1 MSASLPDLCVSP
13 DCPIRDAVTLI
24 NRNAKGIALVTDA
37 ERHLL
42 GTITD
47 GDVRRALMEN
57 LSLESPVS
65 ELLTRKVERY
75 VRPVTALTGTSESAL
90 LQLMHE
96 HVIHQIPLLDAE
108 RRVVDLITLDELVG
122 EEALP
127 MQAVIMAGGFGK
139 RLLPLTEETPKPM
152 LPVGD
157 RPLMERTIQQL
168 REAGIRR
175 VNVTTHYLPE
185 KITAHFGDG
194 AAFGVELNYVR
205 EETPLGTAGALG
217 LMAAPSEPLLVINGD
232 LLTRVNYRAMLAW
245 HREHRADLTV
255 AVRRFSMQVP
265 YGVVDA
271 EAGLVTAV
279 REKPDVHFLVNA
291 GIYLLEPSVYQ
302 FIEAGERSD
311 MTDLIHRLLEA
322 KRTVSS
328 FLIHE
333 YWLDIGKHDDYLR
346 AQTDASEGTFDL

>member
-1 MSASLPDLCVSP
+1 MSFSLSDICLAPGRA
-13 DCPIRDAVTLI
+13 IRDAI
-24 NRNAKGIALVTDA
+24 AAIDRGGKGIALILDDD
-37 ERHLL
+37 RRLL
-42 GTITD
+42 GTVTD
-47 GDVRRALMEN
+47 GDVRRAMLEN
-57 LSLESPVS
+57 VTLDAPVS
-65 ELLTRKVERY
+65 ELLARKVARY
-75 VRPVTALTGTSESAL
+75 VRPVTALLDTSDALL

-96 HVIHQIPLLDAE
+96 HVIHQIPLLDASG
-108 RRVVDLITLDELVG
+108 RLANLVTMDDLLDE
-122 EEALP
+122 ELP

-139 RLLPLTEETPKPM
+139 RLLPLTEATPKPM

-157 RPLMERTIQQL
+157 RPLMERTIEQL
-168 REAGIRR
+168 RGAGIRR
-175 VNVTTHYLPE
+175 VNITTHYLPE
-185 KITAHFGDG
+185 KISDHFGDG
-194 AAFGVELNYVR
+194 AAFGVELKYVS

-217 LMAAPSEPLLVINGD
+217 LMEAPNEPLLVINGD
-232 LLTRVNYRAMLAW
+232 VLTRVNFRAMLSY

-271 EAGLVTAV
+271 EGGNVTAV

-302 FIEAGERSD
+302 FIEPGMRSD
-311 MTDLIHRLLEA
+311 MPDLINRLLEA

-346 AQTDASEGTFDL
+346 AQVDASEGTFDL

>member
-1 MSASLPDLCVSP
+1 LSFSLPTICLIPSCA
-13 DCPIRDAVTLI
+13 IREAIAAID
-24 NRNAKGIALVTDA
+24 RGGKGIALIVDDA
-37 ERHLL
+37 TRLL

-47 GDVRRALMEN
+47 GDVRRALLEGV
-57 LSLESPVS
+57 SLDAPVS
-65 ELLTRKVERY
+65 ELLARKVEFY
-75 VRPVTALTGTSESAL
+75 VKPVTATVGTSDAAL

-96 HVIHQIPLLDAE
+96 HVIHQIPLLDADG
-108 RRVVDLITLDELVG
+108 RVAHLVTMDDLLDE
-122 EEALP
+122 ELP

-139 RLLPLTEETPKPM
+139 RLMPLTEATPKPM

-157 RPLMERTIQQL
+157 RPLMQRTIEQL
-168 REAGIRR
+168 RSAGIRR
-175 VNVTTHYLPE
+175 VNITTHYLPE
-185 KITAHFGDG
+185 KISDHFGDG
-194 AAFGVELNYVR
+194 AAFGVELNYVS
-205 EETPLGTAGALG
+205 EKKPLGTAGALG
-217 LMAAPSEPLLVINGD
+217 LMATPTEPLLVINGD
-232 LLTRVNYRAMLAW
+232 VLTRVNFRAMLSY

-271 EAGLVTAV
+271 EGGNVTGV

-291 GIYLLEPSVYQ
+291 GIYLLEPSVYDY
-302 FIEAGERSD
+302 IDSGERSD
-311 MTDLIHRLLEA
+311 MPDLINRLLEA

-346 AQTDASEGTFDL
+346 AQVDASEGTFDL

>member
-1 MSASLPDLCVSP
+1 MSTPLPDLFVGP
-13 DCPIRDAVTLI
+13 DCPIRDAVTMI

-37 ERHLL
+37 ERRLL

-75 VRPVTALTGTSESAL
+75 VRPVTALVGTSEFTL

-96 HVIHQIPLLDAE
+96 HVIHQIPLLDPE
-108 RRVVDLITLDELVG
+108 QRVVDLVTLDELLG
-122 EEALP
+122 NEPLP
-127 MQAVIMAGGFGK
+127 MQAVIMAGGFGR

-157 RPLMERTIQQL
+157 RPLMERTIAQL

-185 KITAHFGDG
+185 KITDHFGDG

-217 LMAAPSEPLLVINGD
+217 LMSAPSEPLLVINGD

-265 YGVVDA
+265 YGVIDA
-271 EAGLVTAV
+271 EGGHVTAV
-279 REKPDVHFLVNA
+279 REKPDIHFLVNA

-302 FIEAGERSD
+302 FIETGARSD

-322 KRTVSS
+322 GRTVSS

-346 AQTDASEGTFDL
+346 AQADAREGTFDL

>member
-1 MSASLPDLCVSP
+1 MNAPLPDLCVGP
-13 DCPIRDAVTLI
+13 HCPIRDVIKTI
-24 NRNAKGIALVTDA
+24 NRNAKGIALVTDD
-37 ERHLL
+37 ERRLL

-57 LSLESPVS
+57 LSLDSPVS
-65 ELLTRKVERY
+65 QLLARKVERY
-75 VRPVTALTGTSESAL
+75 VRPVTALVGTSDASL

-96 HVIHQIPLLDAE
+96 HVIHQIPLLNPDQ
-108 RRVVDLITLDELVG
+108 RVVDLVTLDELLG
-122 EEALP
+122 NEPLP

-139 RLLPLTEETPKPM
+139 RLRPLTEDLPKPM

-157 RPLMERTIQQL
+157 RPLMQRTIEQL

-185 KITAHFGDG
+185 KITDHFGDG
-194 AAFGVELNYVR
+194 AAFGVELNYVS

-217 LMAAPSEPLLVINGD
+217 LMAAPTEPLLVINGD
-232 LLTRVNYRAMLAW
+232 VLTRVNFRAMLAW
-245 HREHRADLTV
+245 HREHHADLTV
-255 AVRRFSMQVP
+255 AVRHFSMQVP

-271 EAGLVTAV
+271 EGGHVTAV

-302 FIEAGERSD
+302 FIESGTRSD

-322 KRTVSS
+322 QRTVSS

-346 AQTDASEGTFDL
+346 AQVDAGEGTFDL

>member
-1 MSASLPDLCVSP
+1 MSAPLPDLCVGP

-24 NRNAKGIALVTDA
+24 NRNAKGIALVIDP
-37 ERHLL
+37 ERRLL

-75 VRPVTALTGTSESAL
+75 VRPVTALAGTSEAIL

-96 HVIHQIPLLDAE
+96 QVIHQIPLLDAE
-108 RRVVDLITLDELVG
+108 QRVVDLVTLDELLG
-122 EEALP
+122 NEPLP

-185 KITAHFGDG
+185 KISDHFGDG

-245 HREHRADLTV
+245 HREHHADLTV

-271 EAGLVTAV
+271 DAGLVTAV

-302 FIEAGERSD
+302 FIEAGARSD
-311 MTDLIHRLLEA
+311 MPDLIHRLLDA
-322 KRTVSS
+322 GRTVSS

-346 AQTDASEGTFDL
+346 AQADASEGTFDL

>member
-1 MSASLPDLCVSP
+1 MSASLPDLCVGP
-13 DCPIRDAVTLI
+13 ECPIRDAVTLI

-37 ERHLL
+37 DRRLL

-47 GDVRRALMEN
+47 GDVRRALMEH
-57 LSLESPVS
+57 LSLDSPVR
-65 ELLTRKVERY
+65 ELLTRKVARY
-75 VRPVTALTGTSESAL
+75 VRPVTAPAGTSEANL

-108 RRVVDLITLDELVG
+108 GRVTDLVTLDELLG
-122 EEALP
+122 EEGIP

-152 LPVGD
+152 LLVGD
-157 RPLMERTIQQL
+157 RPLMERTIEQL

-185 KITAHFGDG
+185 KITDHFGDG
-194 AAFGVELNYVR
+194 TAFGVQLNYVS

-217 LMAAPSEPLLVINGD
+217 LMEAPSEPLLVINGD
-232 LLTRVNYRAMLAW
+232 ILTRVNFRAMLGW

-265 YGVVDA
+265 YGVIDA
-271 EAGLVTAV
+271 EGGNVTAV

-291 GIYLLEPSVYQ
+291 GIYLLEPSAYE
-302 FIEAGERSD
+302 FIEAGARSD

-328 FLIHE
+328 FLVHE

-346 AQTDASEGTFDL
+346 AQADASEGTFDL